1 MKNVWSFFTK
11 QPHNKINFKIMT
23 KDWVYFKICPLDIYI
38 QLKIKILN
46 RNDSEFFFVS

>member
-1 MKNVWSFFTK
+1 MKNVWPFFTK

-23 KDWVYFKICPLDIYI
+23 KDWVT

-46 RNDSEFFFVS
+46 RDDSEFFYVIKYD